1 MTDALRRFARTLVQ
15 RLGETPG
22 GPHRAVT
29 IDELRS
35 RLLPY
40 RAYRSLLGFESVEDY
55 DVVVMR
61 LVGEEGGYVRT
72 LPQLAAERCRAES
85 EGPAPNPELLDQLAD
100 VTIQI
105 GAESLERIF
114 DESVPAPAPAPVRD
128 DLDIIERHLELEVRE
143 PVEPSPVL
151 ARLRPPAPPPPP
163 PPPPA
168 PPQPSPQRPP
178 LAAPLEPLPGRAP
191 ASAPA
196 PVRAPLPAPAR
207 VPDSFPAAA
216 PTAPAPPPPPPPVP
230 EPIRAPAPPPMPEPA
245 PTTEPRPVPP
255 KPQLKPRRPLAPP
268 RPQSRSAA
276 VFPPDAPPPD
286 PPPQAEPATRPTES
300 AGSAEVAESPPT
312 PRVELPSP
320 TQEPARMVQHAA
332 PATATCRSCHQ
343 SLPGGRQ
350 VVFCPWCGERLVPFA
365 CPECHTE
372 LEAQWKHC
380 ITCGAPVKNPPR
392 SP

>member
-29 IDELRS
+29 VEELRS

-40 RAYRSLLGFESVEDY
+40 RAYRSVLGFESVEDY

-61 LVGEEGGYVRT
+61 LVGEEEGFVRT
-72 LPQLAAERCRAES
+72 LPQLAAERCRAET

-100 VTIQI
+100 VTIQV
-105 GAESLERIF
+105 GAESLGRIL
-114 DESVPAPAPAPVRD
+114 DESVQAPVRTPVRD

-143 PVEPSPVL
+143 PVESSPVVARPRAPVPAQQSPSPQP
-151 ARLRPPAPPPPP
+151 APPLPPPPP
-163 PPPPA
+163 EPVPSPVPPPTPPAPEPPPATVHSPAPEPPPA
-168 PPQPSPQRPP
+168 PEPSPAPELPP
-178 LAAPLEPLPGRAP
+178 
-191 ASAPA
+191 
-196 PVRAPLPAPAR
+196 
-207 VPDSFPAAA
+207 
-216 PTAPAPPPPPPPVP
+216 APAPPP
-230 EPIRAPAPPPMPEPA
+230 IPAPPPV
-245 PTTEPRPVPP
+245 TEVRPVPP

-268 RPQSRSAA
+268 KPANRATA
-276 VFPPDAPPPD
+276 VAPDAPSPEPA
-286 PPPQAEPATRPTES
+286 PAPAEPDSAPVES
-300 AGSAEVAESPPT
+300 AGPAEVAESPSP
-312 PRVELPSP
+312 PRVEPPSP
-320 TQEPARMVQHAA
+320 VQETARMAQPAA
-332 PATATCRSCHQ
+332 TATATCRSCRQ

-350 VVFCPWCGERLVPFA
+350 VVFCPWCGERLVPFS

-372 LEAQWKHC
+372 LDAQWKHC